1 MKKIKL
7 LALVS
12 LCLVGISV
20 LSSCDEND
28 NQITIS
34 SKDVSETTTSKGGL
48 NLNLKADYKVN
59 HLIQKADLSG
69 YELKEEETLNGEIG
83 KTTDVTPKDYS
94 GFILKEKNNVTITA
108 DGSAIATIKYD
119 RINHDLTLN
128 VNDNEYGTVSGAGS
142 FPYGTTTSIVATPN
156 PGYEFLEWYDGSRSF
171 STNKTIEI
179 EIPNNDLEITAR
191 FKPSIGT
198 LFRIKYYY
206 QNINNDEYSYD
217 SLTTSTG
224 KTGDLTNVTAPSVTG
239 FVAKEIEQQKIKG
252 DESTVV
258 NVYYDRAL
266 TNISL
271 ESNNEEYG
279 TVEGTGSYKY
289 GYVASI
295 KAKPNPGYKFD
306 GWYSGSDLY
315 SNKNEEVIN
324 VDENNLDLVA
334 KFSKR
339 DDVTYTVNHYQ
350 QKIYDTDYLLVESD
364 TTLKGTTSEL
374 TNATSKTYEGF
385 EVNSF
390 SQEKIN
396 GDGSTVINIYYD
408 RLEYEV
414 ANTVNNTS
422 YGKITGNGK
431 YKYGAQVTLVAERE
445 QGYKF
450 IGWYKTGDETP
461 VSILP
466 TYEFNMPTEKIEY
479 EARFEIRTDIAY
491 KVKHYKQKIENDEY
505 EIAETDNLE
514 GIAGNETVAKAKT
527 YEGFDVQTFNQE
539 TINVDESTVVS
550 IYYNRKTF
558 SIKVNYDTDHL
569 TLDKDIS
576 GTYKYGTTLN
586 IKVTPEAGYVFTGW
600 YNGDTLFDENIELDL
615 TFTMPNTNLN
625 LVGGAQIAKTA
636 DYTVNHYLE
645 QKDGTYKLEK
655 TETFNGDSY
664 SKTDAKII
672 EFSGYSYNPFKQEI
686 INPAGNTKVD
696 IYYSLNSN
704 RIILSTNMEKAGS
717 ISGAGLY
724 KSGEEALLVATVN
737 TDYEFVGWYS
747 NGVLKSSDKEF
758 KYVVNE
764 GSIKIEARFKLIEGI
779 ENLIIKN
786 EDGKKIL
793 VGIKDTTVK
802 ELVIPNEIDEIEKG
816 ALSGCSNLET
826 LTIPFVGAKRYSS
839 VEPNDGVAFG
849 YIFGS
854 EGYNNCYGISQ
865 HDRYGQNSWYCLPKC
880 LKTVNITDTEY
891 IQYGAFSYAER
902 IIFVNLPDKLKGIGN
917 HAFYATYFLLCITI
931 PEGVTYIGDY
941 CFTQTYS
948 LVEIYNLSSVK
959 PDNGDAIGDVNNY
972 MISANRDIFTSLDEK
987 SKIVIDGDYIFR
999 ANGNYN
1005 YLMLYTGTES
1015 KVVLPDSFIYEG
1027 KEITKYTIYRYAF
1040 YNNTN
1045 ITSVVLPNSVDG
1057 LSDYCFKGCENL
1069 KEVYNLTRFNDIR
1082 CGSQDRGWVAK
1093 YAAAVYRSLDENK
1106 KIFMT
1111 DDGYYFGV
1119 NDDNTITLSAYYGYD
1134 YELKLPTNV
1143 EINGTTYTTYNIANS
1158 AFANNGDIVK
1168 VIIPDSVNR
1177 IGDSAFKG
1185 CGSLEEVVLPNTISR
1200 IDHYTFQGCSK
1211 LKTIVLPDELTSIGE
1226 YAFEGTSSLEE
1237 ITIPAGVKNLPKRV
1251 FYQSGIK
1258 KINLQEGLESIS
1270 TEAFRECTKLLSIS
1284 FPDSLT
1290 NLEGRTFMDCNSL
1303 ETVHLGKG
1311 ITKLNDYTFY
1321 GCRSLKTINLD
1332 NITSLGSYVFY
1343 NCDAIETITL
1353 PQAITVITNHL
1364 FTSCD
1369 SLKTIIFKG
1378 KITSISDSGLAFCKS
1393 LETVELT
1400 DSLKSIGTRAFEE
1413 CESLTKIIIPNS
1425 VESIGEMAFKD
1436 CIKVTYIVLPSSSKY
1451 TNLGKYAVYSCNELE
1466 TLVISKNIISMDSD
1480 AILYCEK
1487 LKNIFF
1493 DGSASELDNWALKT
1507 DSSFSGKKLYYYSST
1522 KPSSGNAWHYD
1533 STGKPVAW

>member
-7 LALVS
+7 LTLVS

-28 NQITIS
+28 NPTNIS
-34 SKDVSETTTSKGGL
+34 SNDINDTSTSTGGL
-48 NLNLKADYKVN
+48 NLKLKADYKVN
-59 HLIQKADLSG
+59 HLIQKTDLSG
-69 YELKEEETLNGEIG
+69 YELMEEETLNGEIG
-83 KTTDVTPKDYS
+83 KTTDVNPKEYS
-94 GFILKEKNNVTITA
+94 GFVLKEKNNVTISA
-108 DGSAIATIKYD
+108 DGSAVATIKYD
-119 RINHDLTLN
+119 RINYELKLE
-128 VNDNEYGTVSGAGS
+128 VNDSEYGTVSGSGS
-142 FPYGTTTSIVATPN
+142 FAYGTNNTVVATPN
-156 PGYEFLEWYDGSRSF
+156 PGYEFVEWYDGDRILSI
-171 STNKTIEI
+171 NKQFEI
-179 EIPNNDLEITAR
+179 EMPNNNLELTAR
-191 FKPSIGT
+191 FKPSVGT

-206 QNINNDEYSYD
+206 QHINNDEYSYD
-217 SLTTSTG
+217 SLTTGTG
-224 KTGDLTNVTAPSVTG
+224 KTGDLTKVIAPTVTG

-258 NVYYDRAL
+258 NVYYDRSL
-266 TNISL
+266 SNISL
-271 ESNNEEYG
+271 ESENEEYG
-279 TVEGTGSYKY
+279 TVEGSGSYKY
-289 GYVASI
+289 GSAVSI

-306 GWYSGSDLY
+306 GWYKGNDLY
-315 SNKNEEVIN
+315 SETAEGIIN

-339 DDVTYTVNHYQ
+339 DDVPYTVKHYQ
-350 QKIYDTDYLLVESD
+350 QKIYDTDYILSDTD
-364 TTLKGTTSEL
+364 TTLKGTTDEL
-374 TNATSKTYEGF
+374 TNAASKNYEGF
-385 EVNSF
+385 VTKSF
-390 SQEKIN
+390 TQDKIK
-396 GDGSTVINIYYD
+396 GDGSTVIYIYYD
-408 RLEYEV
+408 RCEFDV
-414 ANTVNNTS
+414 ANTVNNTT
-422 YGKITGNGK
+422 YGSITGNGK
-431 YKYGAQVTLVAERE
+431 YKYGAEVTLVAEAK
-445 QGYKF
+445 QGYRF
-450 IGWYKTGDETP
+450 VGWYKTGNETP
-461 VSILP
+461 VSTLN
-466 TYEFNMPTEKIEY
+466 TYKFNMPAEKIEY

-491 KVKHYKQKIENDEY
+491 KVMHYKQKIENDEY
-505 EIAETDNLE
+505 ELAITDNLE
-514 GIAGNETVAKAKT
+514 GIAGNETVAKANT
-527 YEGFDVQTFNQE
+527 YEGFEVVAFNQT

-550 IYYNRKTF
+550 IYYKRKTF
-558 SIKVNYDTDHL
+558 SISVKYDTDHL

-586 IKVTPEAGYVFTGW
+586 LKVTPEAGYVFTGW
-600 YNGDTLFDENIELDL
+600 Y
-615 TFTMPNTNLN
+615 
-625 LVGGAQIAKTA
+625 
-636 DYTVNHYLE
+636 
-645 QKDGTYKLEK
+645 
-655 TETFNGDSY
+655 NGDSY

-696 IYYSLNSN
+696 IYYALNSN
-704 RIILSTNMEKAGS
+704 RIILSSNMEKAGS

-865 HDRYGQNSWYCLPKC
+865 HDRPGQNSWYCLPKC

-902 IIFVNLPDKLKGIGN
+902 IIFVNLPDKLKGIGD

-959 PDNGDAIGDVNNY
+959 PDNGDALGDVNNY

-1027 KEITKYTIYRYAF
+1027 KEITKYDIYRYAF

-1045 ITSVVLPNSVDG
+1045 ITSVVLPYSVDA
-1057 LSDYCFKGCENL
+1057 LIDYCFKGCENL
-1069 KEVYNLTRFNDIR
+1069 KEVYNLTRFNDIK

-1106 KIFMT
+1106 KIFMA

-1134 YELKLPTNV
+1134 YELKLPTKV

-1211 LKTIVLPDELTSIGE
+1211 LKSVVLPDELTSIGE

-1270 TEAFRECTKLLSIS
+1270 SQAFRESTKLLSIS

-1311 ITKLNDYTFY
+1311 ITKINDYTFY

-1332 NITSLGSYVFY
+1332 NITSLGSYVF
-1343 NCDAIETITL
+1343 NGCKALEIITL
-1353 PQAITVITNHL
+1353 PQTITVITDHL
-1364 FTSCD
+1364 FASCD
-1369 SLKTIIFKG
+1369 SLKTVIFEG
-1378 KITSISDSGLAFCKS
+1378 NITSISQSGFAYCKS
-1393 LETVELT
+1393 LETIELPN
-1400 DSLKSIGTRAFEE
+1400 SLKSIGTRAFEE

-1425 VESIGEMAFKD
+1425 VESIGEMATKD
-1436 CIKVTYIVLPSSSKY
+1436 CSKVTYIVLPSSEKY
-1451 TNLGKYAVYSCNELE
+1451 TTLGKYAIYRCNELE
-1466 TLVISKNIISMDSD
+1466 TIVFSKNITSLQSD
-1480 AILYCEK
+1480 AIYDCDA
-1487 LKNIFF
+1487 LKKIFF
-1493 DGSASELDNWALKT
+1493 DGTESELNNWALK
-1507 DSSFSGKKLYYYSST
+1507 SNSNFSNKTIYYYSST